1 MANRYVF
8 GKYGWT
14 IKRLYVRISNS
25 GTVDGYIYRGS
36 NNDATVYINTNDD
49 CKLTAP
55 NSFWGWRLTS
65 NSVNLAYGGG
75 GNIISGSGTMTKN
88 QTTSSGNSITIP
100 AGYYFSVDTAAG
112 YSADFWA
119 MTSVTLTRSTI
130 GNGYNSY
137 ETRVP
142 FKISGTAYWN
152 YFEAIPNDT
161 LYSTFSASSEDAYST
176 GPDGTVQIAAGT
188 TVDNLTFTSGSDV
201 KYIKLIGTDV
211 IDPISVSYDTPHGG
225 ELLDIIVTPSAS
237 IQYGGTIS
245 YKYETSTDGGV
256 TWTTVNASTTAT
268 TVSVLVPAGVQTFQA
283 RVTASDNMG
292 FTSTT
297 AVAGENIAVINNV
310 APVITCMVL
319 DLGKLAAA
327 FSVDYNVSDED
338 GDQMTVTE
346 AVDGVKIRDF
356 SIPYGGGGTH

>member
-1 MANRYVF
+1 MSERSVWSKWN
-8 GKYGWT
+8 T
-14 IKRLYVRISNS
+14 IAALRLIETLNASPWYPEL
-25 GTVDGYIYRGS
+25 D
-36 NNDATVYINTNDD
+36 
-49 CKLTAP
+49 
-55 NSFWGWRLTS
+55 
-65 NSVNLAYGGG
+65 
-75 GNIISGSGTMTKN
+75 SGSGTYPGGYAY
-88 QTTSSGNSITIP
+88 TSLK
-100 AGYYFSVDTAAG
+100 F
-112 YSADFWA
+112 
-119 MTSVTLTRSTI
+119 L
-130 GNGYNSY
+130 
-137 ETRVP
+137 
-142 FKISGTAYWN
+142 ISGSRNLISLIDYSSVPISQYN
-152 YFEAIPNDT
+152 YDYVYIPNDNYFMVNEQQDYYVYKSKSAELDWSNDGASNVWDISLVSGT
-161 LYSTFSASSEDAYST
+161 IEKYDGNGKEKGTTSYGNISASA
-176 GPDGTVQIAAGT
+176 
-188 TVDNLTFTSGSDV
+188 SDSYPSNGV
-201 KYIKLIGTDV
+201 NGNYWYIKLGTDV

-338 GDQMTVTE
+338 EDQMTVTE

-356 SIPYGGGGTH
+356 SIPTGGGTH